1 MDTPMQGMPPVN
13 DDQTTSPT
21 PLPVAP
27 KDDVAGGTDPMTTSS
42 PPPATPPA
50 DEAPTPAPAAND
62 NLAAPTPPPTA
73 PPVDEPAVG
82 GPAEEKAP
90 DSVEEAESV
99 DVAKDV
105 DVAGKE
111 DTGQT
116 TPPPV
121 SPDQGGP
128 TAPMQ

>member
-1 MDTPMQGMPPVN
+1 MKNPCSYGGKMDAPMQGMPPA
-13 DDQTTSPT
+13 DDQAAGTTP
-21 PLPVAP
+21 PV
-27 KDDVAGGTDPMTTSS
+27 GGTDPMTT
-42 PPPATPPA
+42 PPATPPA